1 MSEAQNIYN
10 SPSTESYEV
19 EAGQETH
26 LKRVGVLSCAIVL
39 AVLYALLGLFA
50 GGIMFLVSLAGA
62 GAAASSGAG
71 GDVFAKL
78 GIGGAALVIFIPVI
92 YGIMGFIG
100 GALMAVIYNL
110 VAKITGGLKLT
121 FN

>member
-92 YGIMGFIG
+92 YESW
-100 GALMAVIYNL
+100 ALLAVHLWLLSIISLPKSL
-110 VAKITGGLKLT
+110 VA
-121 FN
+121 